1 MLYWLLYLILLA
13 VLLAGVAINIV
24 TLPGLWLMVGAAALY
39 AIATHFLFLGK
50 YTLMVLFGLAL
61 AGEIVEMFVGGAGA
75 KKAGGGRRAIIG
87 AVIGGIVGGIFLT
100 FIPIPVVSTIV
111 GVCLGSFLGAMFFEL
126 AAGEEISHSLRVGLG
141 AAQGRFMGIVTKLA
155 FGVVMLCIALWAAL
169 PIGAK
174 AAASPATQPAS
185 SPAAQR

>member
-1 MLYWLLYLILLA
+1 MLHWLFYFILLA

-24 TLPGLWLMVGAAALY
+24 TLPGLWLMVGAAAVY

-61 AGEIVEMFVGGAGA
+61 AGELVEMFVGGAGA
-75 KKAGGGRRAIIG
+75 KQAGGGRRAIIG

-111 GVCLGSFLGAMFFEL
+111 GVCLGSFLGAMFVEL
-126 AAGEEISHSLRVGLG
+126 AGGEEIFHSFRVGLG
-141 AAQGRFMGIVTKLA
+141 AAKGRFLGIVTKLA
-155 FGVVMLCIALWAAL
+155 FGIVMFLIALWAAL
-169 PIGAK
+169 PLGASAGASPTTRP
-174 AAASPATQPAS
+174 AAVPATQ
-185 SPAAQR
+185 R